1 MYRQLELESIKL
13 FRFEIENVELARIIW
28 NDEITFEELQK
39 NTNKLF
45 QVLQHICQTLNLFE
59 MTIRFKKDGIVHE
72 DVFESWEVWIFECC
86 KSSIFL
92 MLVYRRIK
100 I

>member
-59 MTIRFKKDGIVHE
+59 MTILFKRTVLFMKMYLKAG
-72 DVFESWEVWIFECC
+72 
-86 KSSIFL
+86 KSGYL
-92 MLVYRRIK
+92 NAVNPVYF
-100 I
+100 